1 MQSSIK
7 SYEDL
12 ITVLEREFDLCS
24 EMVALLQRE
33 KDIIASLDLEAL
45 DRHVREKELVASK
58 ISICEEA
65 RAQVLQLLG
74 LRDKTLTEIAA
85 VAEPG
90 YSERLV
96 FIASKFKSITSSISE
111 LNTLN
116 GLLIEKSLFCI
127 KSSRRFL
134 DTFGITASS
143 RISVEV

>member
-1 MQSSIK
+1 MQSSTK

-24 EMVALLQRE
+24 EMVMLLQKE
-33 KDIIASLDLEAL
+33 KDIIADFDLEKL
-45 DRHVREKELVASK
+45 DSHLREKELVASK
-58 ISICEEA
+58 INMCEEA
-65 RAQVLQLLG
+65 RAQVLQKLG
-74 LRDKTLTEIAA
+74 LQNKTLSEISV
-85 VAEPG
+85 VAEAG
-90 YSERLV
+90 YSQRLS
-96 FIASKFKSITSSISE
+96 FIASQFKSITESISE

-116 GLLIEKSLFCI
+116 GLLIEKSLFYI